1 MGQVVRIA
9 CHYGRLLLD
18 RGDHHYRV
26 HHIGGARC
34 SADDARGSAGSLVVG
49 NDVAT
54 FESAGDLMLR
64 STPPGLGKNDNRHY
78 RTDVSSSQFVV
89 QGEEV
94 GVASLGGQQGAGVIN
109 DGAH

>member
-1 MGQVVRIA
+1 MGKVVGIA

-18 RGDHHYRV
+18 RSDHHDRV

-34 SADDARGSAGSLVVG
+34 PADDACGSAGSLVVR

-64 STPPGLGKNDNRHY
+64 STPPGLRKNDNRHY
-78 RTDVSSSQFVV
+78 RTNVSSSQFVV

-94 GVASLGGQQGAGVIN
+94 WVASLGGMQSAGVID